1 LDPPADQFRV
11 PSLSVASFNAHAG
24 LGPHRRRFDV
34 VAAIKALD
42 ADVVGV
48 QETWRDDEGSSMM
61 EDAAEAGGYEL
72 IAVDLRRLAI
82 GGRDGLLVPRRGRT
96 ADGWWGMALLTRVA
110 VRGHHLI
117 NLGRIPTDH
126 TWRAAIVADLE
137 VGGLRVVVTHPSPR
151 VPLAAVQL
159 LRLKRAL
166 APSVGPTVI
175 LGDMNLWAPTVG
187 LCFPGWSRPVRG
199 RTWPA
204 HRPLFQ
210 LDQVLVSPGYR
221 TTNGEVLDET
231 PSDHRPVRAEIEW

>member
-1 LDPPADQFRV
+1 M
-11 PSLSVASFNAHAG
+11 
-24 LGPHRRRFDV
+24 

-42 ADVVGV
+42 ADVVGI
-48 QETWRDDEGSSMM
+48 QETFWRDDERSSM

-72 IAVDLRRLAI
+72 VAVDLRRLAI
-82 GGRDGLLVPRRGRT
+82 GGPDGLLVPRRGR
-96 ADGWWGMALLTRVA
+96 AAHGWWGMALLTRVP
-110 VRGHHLI
+110 VSGHHLI

-126 TWRAAIVADLE
+126 TWRAAIVADVA

-151 VPLAAVQL
+151 VPFAAIQL

-175 LGDMNLWAPTVG
+175 LGDMNLWGPTVG

-199 RTWPA
+199 ATWPA

-210 LDQVLVSPGYR
+210 LDQVLVSPGHDAV
-221 TTNGEVLDET
+221 NGEVLDET
-231 PSDHRPVRAEIEW
+231 PSDHRPVRAEIHW

>member
-1 LDPPADQFRV
+1 M

-24 LGPHRRRFDV
+24 LGPHSRPFDV

-42 ADVVGV
+42 ADVIGV
-48 QETWRDDEGSSMM
+48 QETWRDDQRAWM
-61 EDAAEAGGYEL
+61 EEAAEAGGYQL
-72 IAVDLRRLAI
+72 VAVDLRHLAV
-82 GGRDGLLVPRRGRT
+82 GGHDGLLVPRRGRPGV
-96 ADGWWGMALLTRVA
+96 GWWGMALLTRVA
-110 VRGHHLI
+110 VSGHHLI
-117 NLGRIPTDH
+117 DLGRMPTDH
-126 TWRAAIVADLE
+126 TRRAAIVADLA

-151 VPLAAVQL
+151 VPLAAIQL
-159 LRLKRAL
+159 LRLRRAL

-175 LGDMNLWAPTVG
+175 LGDMNLWGPTVG

-221 TTNGEVLDET
+221 ATNGEVLDET
-231 PSDHRPVRAEIEW
+231 PSDHRPVRAEIDW